1 MEKTEVKQDVTIDE
15 LTNKVANI
23 KITEKEKKKN
33 LTAYWGVDLDM
44 SILDKKEI
52 KEFLE
57 LNPLLIKNKKIHC
70 TLLYVGKKEGN
81 VDEEKF
87 KDLEGKEVFVN
98 ITGFGHSE
106 NAMALQVDLVSYVND
121 SNEIIVVPFF
131 GVQKHITVALKEGV
145 KAVDSVKTLLGE
157 GTVINFDNE
166 YIVKGSIKRYLF

>member
-1 MEKTEVKQDVTIDE
+1 MENIDVKQDVSIDD

-44 SILDKKEI
+44 SILDKTEI

-157 GTVINFDNE
+157 GTVNNFDSE
-166 YIVKGSIKRYLF
+166 YIVKGNIKRYLF

>member
-1 MEKTEVKQDVTIDE
+1 MEKIEVKPDVSMDE

-44 SILDKKEI
+44 NILDKEEI
-52 KEFLE
+52 KDFLE

-81 VDEEKF
+81 INEEKF

-98 ITGFGHSE
+98 ITGFGYSK

-121 SNEIIVVPFF
+121 NSEIESVSFF
-131 GVQKHITVALKEGV
+131 GIQKHITVALKEGV

-157 GTVINFDNE
+157 GTLNVFKNE
-166 YIVKGSIKRYLF
+166 YIVKGGIKRYLF

>member
-1 MEKTEVKQDVTIDE
+1 MEKIEVKQDVSIDE

-44 SILDKKEI
+44 SILDKIEI

-57 LNPLLIKNKKIHC
+57 SNPLLIKNKKIHC
-70 TLLYVGKKEGN
+70 TLLYVGKKESN
-81 VDEEKF
+81 INEEKF

-106 NAMALQVDLVSYVND
+106 NAMALQVDLVSYVNND
-121 SNEIIVVPFF
+121 NEIIIVPFF

-157 GTVINFDNE
+157 GAVINFDSE
-166 YIVKGSIKRYLF
+166 YIVKGNIKRYLF